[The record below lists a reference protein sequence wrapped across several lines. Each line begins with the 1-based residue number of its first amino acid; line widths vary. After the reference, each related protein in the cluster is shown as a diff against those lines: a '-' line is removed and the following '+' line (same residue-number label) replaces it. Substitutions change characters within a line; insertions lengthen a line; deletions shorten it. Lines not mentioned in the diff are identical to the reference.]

1 MMGAPLSMAR
11 LLLIDQ
17 DPEYAERLRSALVGP
32 PAIPLSREPGLDEA
46 SRRLDHERFDL
57 ILLDLPTASVDR
69 MREVFERHPSWQ
81 RPPIIGL
88 SGAAGDPSS
97 ADALEAGALD
107 CLSKTDSDVRLVGRI
122 LRYQIELH
130 RIKREPSPTAARFE
144 RLIDRARDIIATVDE
159 AGTITYVSPA
169 IERTL
174 GVGPPGFAGKVIW
187 ELVHPADVA
196 ALYGMLA
203 ALFADGQARSI
214 EFQMRHVAGAWR
226 RLSVSAQL
234 LDDDPWPQAVLNAA
248 DVTEVRRLEATLG
261 DRDEQLSQAR
271 KMEVIG
277 RLAGGI
283 AHDFA
288 NLLTIIA
295 GATAKVL
302 DGLPEQ
308 SPLREHAGS
317 IRSSAERASAMT
329 RQLLGFTRQ
338 QPSVP
343 ILIDLNAL
351 LRETE
356 QLLRRL
362 LGEHIEL
369 HIIRAADLGAVMAD
383 RTQIEQVLLNLA
395 VNARDAMPAGG
406 RLTIETKNLGAEEM
420 GLYGGVQ
427 ATAAV
432 AVSVTDTG
440 VGMDAV
446 TRARAFEPF
455 FTTKEE
461 GKGTGI
467 GLASVYEIL
476 RNNGGW
482 THLASAPGR
491 GTTVTFGLPPAEG
504 AVPSIPWEPA
514 PRGGT
519 ETLLL
524 VEDEEG
530 VRELVRE
537 MLELSGYHVLEASMP
552 SMAERI
558 SREYAGSISL
568 MLTDVVMPE
577 MTGLELAARL
587 QARRPD
593 LQVMFMSGYPE
604 PTTRDG
610 GGWAPGSY
618 FISKPFDRQ
627 ALVRRVREAL
637 DGAPTLH
644 EDDRLI

>member
-17 DPEYAERLRSALVGP
+17 DPEYAERLRFALVGP

-46 SRRLDHERFDL
+46 AARLDHERFDL
-57 ILLDLPTASVDR
+57 ILLDLPTATVAS

-88 SGAAGDPSS
+88 SRAAGDPSS
-97 ADALEAGALD
+97 ANALEAGALD

-122 LRYQIELH
+122 LRYQIELD
-130 RIKREPSPTAARFE
+130 RIKREPSPTSDRFE
-144 RLIDRARDIIATVDE
+144 RLIERARDIIATVDE

-169 IERTL
+169 IEHTL
-174 GVGPPGFAGKVIW
+174 GVGPPGFSGKVIW
-187 ELVHPADVA
+187 ELVHPDDVA
-196 ALYGMLA
+196 ALYRMLT
-203 ALFADGQARSI
+203 ALFADGQTRSI
-214 EFQMRHVAGAWR
+214 EFQMRHVGGAWR
-226 RLSVSAQL
+226 RLSTAAQL
-234 LDDDPWPQAVLNAA
+234 LDDDPWPQAVLNAV
-248 DVTEVRRLEATLG
+248 DVTELRRIEVALG
-261 DRDEQLSQAR
+261 ERDEQLRQAR

-283 AHDFA
+283 AHDFG
-288 NLLTIIA
+288 NLLTVIG
-295 GATAKVL
+295 GATARVIE
-302 DGLPEQ
+302 GLPEQ
-308 SPLREHAGS
+308 SPLREHALS

-329 RQLLGFTRQ
+329 KQLLGFTRQ
-338 QPSVP
+338 QPAANA
-343 ILIDLNAL
+343 LIDLNDL
-351 LRETE
+351 LRDTE
-356 QLLRRL
+356 QLLCRL

-369 HIIRAADLGAVMAD
+369 QIRRAPDLGAVTAD

-395 VNARDAMPAGG
+395 VNARDAMPMGG
-406 RLTIETKNLGAEEM
+406 RLTIETKNVASEETA
-420 GLYGGVQ
+420 LYDASQ
-427 ATAAV
+427 AAPSV

-440 VGMDAV
+440 VGMDAA

-467 GLASVYEIL
+467 GLSSVYEIL
-476 RNNGGW
+476 QNNGGW

-491 GTTVTFGLPPAEG
+491 GTTVTFGLPRAVGAALSIPREG
-504 AVPSIPWEPA
+504 AA
-514 PRGGT
+514 RGGH

-524 VEDEEG
+524 VEDEDG
-530 VRELVRE
+530 VRELVRG
-537 MLELSGYHVLEASMP
+537 MLEISGYHVLEASAP
-552 SMAERI
+552 SIAERI
-558 SREYAGSISL
+558 SHEYTGPISL

-577 MTGLELAARL
+577 MTGVELAARL
-587 QARRPD
+587 KTGRPE

-627 ALVRRVREAL
+627 GLLRRVREAL
-637 DGAPTLH
+637 DG
-644 EDDRLI
+644 